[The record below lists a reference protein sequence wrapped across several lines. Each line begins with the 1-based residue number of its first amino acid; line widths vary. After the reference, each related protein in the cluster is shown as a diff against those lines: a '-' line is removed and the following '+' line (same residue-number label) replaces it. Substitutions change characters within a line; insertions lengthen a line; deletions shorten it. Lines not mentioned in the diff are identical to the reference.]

1 MRVSEIAERALL
13 GAILLDHT
21 RLADVENWLEPA
33 DFYAYRHGL
42 VYTEMLDLRRT
53 GQEDPTARA
62 VLDRLVPNAESRRL
76 VDGPYLHTLMESCP
90 HPSRAPLY
98 GRMVL
103 EASIH
108 RRIADRAE
116 HLGHVARSEAPPD
129 VVIDELDREVV
140 GWTAAIQALERR
152 WTRAGGDAAADSTLD
167 SGTLDMAP
175 SHIAAEAAE
184 VSVIASLLASPWQF
198 GQVKGW
204 LRPEDFSRADT
215 RALYI
220 AINKVVEA
228 GQPVDVVTVMWAAIR
243 QAGAA
248 DRLDHQ
254 AVARLA
260 EAGVSGY
267 AVVSGRAVLQASV
280 RNQTA
285 ASARR
290 VVSVAQQSRAHP
302 TEVTRYARGQ
312 LSDVADG
319 FQRWGTAT
327 A

>member
-1 MRVSEIAERALL
+1 MRASEIAERALL
-13 GAILLDHT
+13 GAILLDHA
-21 RLADVENWLEPA
+21 RLTDVQEWLERD
-33 DFYAYRHGL
+33 DFYAHRNGL
-42 VYTEMLDLRRT
+42 VYTEMLDLRLT
-53 GQEDPTARA
+53 GQDPTARA
-62 VLDRLVPNAESRRL
+62 VLDRLIPNAESRRL

-108 RRIADRAE
+108 RRTADRAE
-116 HLGHVARSEAPPD
+116 HLGYVAQSEAPPD
-129 VVIDELDREVV
+129 VVIDELGREVV

-152 WTRAGGDAAADSTLD
+152 WARAGGDAGAVRALD
-167 SGTLDMAP
+167 SGMLDMAP
-175 SHIAAEAAE
+175 SYIAAEAAE
-184 VSVIASLLASPWQF
+184 VSVIASLLAAPWQF
-198 GQVKGW
+198 DQVKGW
-204 LRPEDFSRADT
+204 LRPEDFSQADT

-220 AINKVVEA
+220 AINEVVEA

-243 QAGAA
+243 QVGAA

-319 FQRWGTAT
+319 CQRWGTAT

>member
-1 MRVSEIAERALL
+1 MRASEIAERALL

-21 RLADVENWLEPA
+21 RLTDVQDWLEPD

-53 GQEDPTARA
+53 GQDPTARA
-62 VLDRLVPNAESRRL
+62 VLDRLIPNAESRRL

-108 RRIADRAE
+108 RRTADRAE
-116 HLGHVARSEAPPD
+116 HLGYIAGCDDPAD
-129 VVIDELDREVV
+129 VVIGELGREAAA
-140 GWTAAIQALERR
+140 WIEAIQVLDQR
-152 WTRAGGDAAADSTLD
+152 WSRAGGDPNLACNLD
-167 SGTLDMAP
+167 LVGVDPAQLRFSD
-175 SHIAAEAAE
+175 EAAE
-184 VSVIASLLASPWQF
+184 VSVVASLLASPWQF
-198 GQVKGW
+198 DQVKGW
-204 LRPEDFSRADT
+204 LRPGDFTRADT

-220 AINKVVEA
+220 AINDVVEG

-243 QAGAA
+243 QLGAA

-267 AVVSGRAVLQASV
+267 AVVSGRAVLHASV

-285 ASARR
+285 ASASR
-290 VVSVAQQSRAHP
+290 VVSFAQRSRAHP

-312 LSDVADG
+312 LSDVAEG
-319 FQRWGTAT
+319 CQRWATAT